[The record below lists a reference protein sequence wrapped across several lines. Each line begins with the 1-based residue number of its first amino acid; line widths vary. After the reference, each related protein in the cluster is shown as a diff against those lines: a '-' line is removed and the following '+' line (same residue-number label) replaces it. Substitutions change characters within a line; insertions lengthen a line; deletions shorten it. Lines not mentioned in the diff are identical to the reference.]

1 MCTQTQNTWI
11 PDKQAT
17 PDGRDDA
24 ARETLLLTRN
34 VFLVIVAKQ
43 HDFCPPSFVFCPLE
57 VKTIDKSRG
66 FAIIAVST
74 TLKKEE

>member
-1 MCTQTQNTWI
+1 MCIQAQNAWI
-11 PDKQAT
+11 PDKFASQIFRN
-17 PDGRDDA
+17 DGTWK
-24 ARETLLLTRN
+24 TLLLTRN